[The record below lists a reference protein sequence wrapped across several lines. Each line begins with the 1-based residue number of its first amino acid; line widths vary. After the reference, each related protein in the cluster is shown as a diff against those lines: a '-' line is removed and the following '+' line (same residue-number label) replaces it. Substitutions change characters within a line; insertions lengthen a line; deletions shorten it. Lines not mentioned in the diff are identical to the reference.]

1 MCPSA
6 LVVTQPLWWWPGKGH
21 HYIYLD
27 IYWAYI
33 ASERFESLLCI
44 LDHLWPHNH
53 LYIYIYIYGFKNKD
67 DVTAHMND
75 VLFNE
80 MWMVKEWVKLF
91 FNLYISTFFSSC
103 SLFRIL
109 RKTTEHVCLGIGK
122 TTIIKSVCNELKSH
136 HKVTLSGFYTEEV
149 KEGRVR
155 KGFDVVTMDGDR
167 SILARKRLDYSQIV
181 I

>member
-1 MCPSA
+1 M
-6 LVVTQPLWWWPGKGH
+6 
-21 HYIYLD
+21 
-27 IYWAYI
+27 
-33 ASERFESLLCI
+33 
-44 LDHLWPHNH
+44 
-53 LYIYIYIYGFKNKD
+53 
-67 DVTAHMND
+67 
-75 VLFNE
+75 
-80 MWMVKEWVKLF
+80 
-91 FNLYISTFFSSC
+91 YISTFFSSC

-109 RKTTEHVCLGIGK
+109 RKTTEHVSLGIGK
-122 TTIIKSVCNELKSH
+122 TTIIKSVCNELKLH